1 MTPWNASTPASRTAP
16 TADGSNGVS
25 PTPPWS
31 MNTAPASAPI
41 AATERMPPTRA
52 TVWLRPG
59 SHAREILRRRGQRGR
74 RDRRHHGREP
84 EREEADARDPPRP
97 GVGTIGRRQQQEHGD
112 ADRRCTARDRPAAGR
127 CGPRSGPTSAPGG
140 STRCSAARTRGRRA
154 SARTR
159 GTAGR
164 RGRKRRCAPRAAYMT
179 SVTRFALASP
189 GTRRSDGGTTGS
201 RAFSVQT
208 TRPTRATTPT
218 TRNGSTSSSPF
229 SRTSTSA

>member
-1 MTPWNASTPASRTAP
+1 M
-16 TADGSNGVS
+16 
-25 PTPPWS
+25 
-31 MNTAPASAPI
+31 API

-59 SHAREILRRRGQRGR
+59 GHAREILRRRRQRGR
-74 RDRRHHGREP
+74 RDRRHDGREP
-84 EREEADARDPPRP
+84 EREEADAHHPPRP
-97 GVGTIGRRQQQEHGD
+97 GVGTVRGGQQQEDGN
-112 ADRRCTARDRPAAGR
+112 ADRRGAACDRQPRAVAVGVAAP
-127 CGPRSGPTSAPGG
+127 PRRAAG
-140 STRCSAARTRGRRA
+140 STRCSGARRRARRA
-154 SARTR
+154 SARSR

-164 RGRKRRCAPRAAYMT
+164 RGRKRRCAPSAAYMT

-208 TRPTRATTPT
+208 TRPTSATTPT